1 MENDASFRVF
11 AKMLFHKDDALLDF
25 FFSVSQ
31 RIHFELALNTMT
43 TNEKKEEPTEASE
56 IVEESNRN
64 LDSEEFQE
72 FMTKVTQKCQV
83 NLFENHLFAVRS
95 FHLTIFMLEI

>member
-1 MENDASFRVF
+1 
-11 AKMLFHKDDALLDF
+11 
-25 FFSVSQ
+25 
-31 RIHFELALNTMT
+31 MT

-83 NLFENHLFAVRS
+83 NLF
-95 FHLTIFMLEI
+95 